1 MPVEIID
8 IETLHHGWSRLL
20 KLRIRQPDGPII
32 ERELEDHGAAVAVL
46 PYDPERR
53 IAILVR
59 QLRAPV
65 FYAAGQDTVLEA
77 IAGLLEEDDP
87 AECAR
92 REATEEA
99 GLRLEQLERVT
110 TAWTMPGISTER
122 MHLYFAV
129 YRSEGRRGA
138 ANEYRGGEGELTT
151 VVEVPLADLARQ
163 ADAGELT
170 DLKTLFLVQTLRL
183 RQPTLFSS

>member
-1 MPVEIID
+1 MPTEIID
-8 IETLHHGWSRLL
+8 VKTLHHGWSRLL
-20 KLRIRQPDGPII
+20 KLKIRPANGQVI

-53 IAILVR
+53 TAILVR

-65 FYAAGQDTVLEA
+65 FFAAGEDTMLEA
-77 IAGLLEEDDP
+77 VAGLLEEDDP

-99 GLRLEQLERVT
+99 GLRLQQLERVT

-122 MHLYFAV
+122 MHLYFAH
-129 YRSEGRRGA
+129 YRSEDRRGA
-138 ANEYRGGEGELTT
+138 ADEYGGGDGEFTA

-183 RQPTLFSS
+183 RQPQLFAG